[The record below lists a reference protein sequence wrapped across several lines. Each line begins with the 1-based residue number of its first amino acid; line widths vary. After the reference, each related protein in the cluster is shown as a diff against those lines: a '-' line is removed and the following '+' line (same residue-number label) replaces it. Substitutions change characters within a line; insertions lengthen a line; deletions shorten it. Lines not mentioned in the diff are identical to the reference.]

1 MLLDVTLLFCLTLYL
16 HCVFNMWAKTTYARY
31 SNKFYCFQIVFTQID
46 LGNRLRPTLLHP
58 PPGPH
63 QGNIFYILCLDY
75 SLLDLSSGVWLF
87 VVKTHF
93 LLNIT
98 SNKNRKQD
106 IRADFFYRN
115 TFDDRIN
122 LKFLVLY
129 SYNSD
134 ASLHIWN
141 GNETSYHCAKIP

>member
-16 HCVFNMWAKTTYARY
+16 HCVFDMWAKTTYARY

-46 LGNRLRPTLLHP
+46 LGNRLRLILLTP
-58 PPGPH
+58 AP
-63 QGNIFYILCLDY
+63 FKVTFLYILCLDY
-75 SLLDLSSGVWLF
+75 SLLDLSSSVWLF

-98 SNKNRKQD
+98 RNKNRKKD
-106 IRADFFYRN
+106 IRADLFYRN
-115 TFDDRIN
+115 TFDYRIN
-122 LKFLVLY
+122 LKFLFLY

-134 ASLHIWN
+134 APLHIWN
-141 GNETSYHCAKIP
+141 ENETSYHCAKIP